1 MSLKLLVNDK
11 NLYDDFLEEL
21 DQRISSA
28 QRTLEQVA
36 TVEEMY
42 RAQGA
47 IAALRNLK
55 LLREKVNGQE
65 SF

>member
-36 TVEEMY
+36 TMEEMY

-55 LLREKVNGQE
+55 LLREKVNG
-65 SF
+65 

>member
-47 IAALRNLK
+47 ITALRNLK
-55 LLREKVNGQE
+55 LLREKVNG
-65 SF
+65 